1 MQKSLFFG
9 IIGLFIAIATIL
21 QFWLYSRL
29 DTLCTDNMLGLSP
42 SVAGGCLAVSFLTN
56 ISWVVAKRKQWLVLE
71 RISLFVWVVVI
82 STGLIAVGATLGQSQ
97 LYKTVCP
104 DFTEAM
110 KEVDVNLLQYV
121 SIALLILS
129 VATPHIYSNKTAK
142 VATDTTTIATAVT
155 GSEEFLSS
163 NPLKPLIFL

>member
-9 IIGLFIAIATIL
+9 TIGLFIASATIL

-56 ISWVVAKRKQWLVLE
+56 IAWVVAKRKQWLVLE

-82 STGLIAVGATLGQSQ
+82 TTGLIAVGATLGQSQ

-110 KEVDVNLLQYV
+110 KEVDVNLLQCV

-142 VATDTTTIATAVT
+142 VAADTTTNATAVT
-155 GSEEFLSS
+155 GSEEFLS